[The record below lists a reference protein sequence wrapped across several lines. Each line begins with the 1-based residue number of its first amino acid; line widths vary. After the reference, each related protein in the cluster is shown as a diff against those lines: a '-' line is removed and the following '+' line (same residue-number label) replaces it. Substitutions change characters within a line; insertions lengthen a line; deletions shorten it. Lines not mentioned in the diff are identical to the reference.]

1 MNELTVI
8 DKLLADFANYIYKD
22 IENDINNQE
31 RVEDND

>member
-8 DKLLADFANYIYKD
+8 DKLLADFAEYIYKD
-22 IENDINNQE
+22 IESDISNQG